1 MGVNRKTI
9 QQYLNTMIHNFP
21 ASISFTLSIQSI
33 MADCDLNAASPN
45 PPECHRQN
53 V

>member
-1 MGVNRKTI
+1 MGANRKTI
-9 QQYLNTMIHNFP
+9 QYLNTMIHNFP
-21 ASISFTLSIQSI
+21 ACIISFTLSIQSI

-45 PPECHRQN
+45 PPECHQQN